1 MSTPSESTPSVNFS
15 APQVSVVFMGTPEFA
30 ATALSALIREEY
42 HLVGV
47 VTQPDRKS
55 GRRQELTPSPVKILA
70 EEHSLP
76 LLQPEKL
83 DAEAINTIRDW
94 KPDIIVVAAY
104 GRILPESLL
113 ELPGF
118 GCINIHASLLP
129 RWRGASPVANA
140 LMAGDQE
147 TGITLMELDRGM
159 DTGAIIATERTPIGA
174 DEKADALLSR
184 LADIGAKLLIDT
196 LPLWIK
202 RQVSATPQV
211 EEGVT
216 LCQLIEREDGHLFW
230 TEEATVLYNRYR
242 GLYPWPGVFTYWRRG
257 EDDVVRIKFHE
268 LSVQKTAPAI
278 DYPVGSVVEIGE
290 KVGIVTGLGVLF
302 PLKVQIEGKEATSM
316 SEFLKGYPNFVGSV
330 LM

>member
-1 MSTPSESTPSVNFS
+1 MPSESTEKVHFS

-30 ATALSALIREEY
+30 ATALTALIQEQY
-42 HLVGV
+42 HIVGV

-55 GRRQELTPSPVKILA
+55 GRKQELTASPVKILA
-70 EEHSLP
+70 EKHSLP

-83 DAEAINTIRDW
+83 DAEAIKTIRGW
-94 KPDIIVVAAY
+94 KPDVVVVAAY

-140 LMAGDQE
+140 LMAGDIE
-147 TGITLMELDRGM
+147 TGVTLMELDRGM
-159 DTGAIIATERTPIGA
+159 DTGALIANEKTVIGA
-174 DEKADALLSR
+174 DERADELLTR
-184 LADIGAKLLIDT
+184 LADLGAKLLVHT

-202 RQVSATPQV
+202 RQITSTPQP

-216 LCQLIEREDGHLFW
+216 MCQLIEREDGHLFW

-257 EDDVVRIKFHE
+257 EDDVVRVKFHE
-268 LSVQKTAPAI
+268 LSLQKTAPAI

-302 PLKVQIEGKEATSM
+302 PLTVQIEGKEAVSM
-316 SEFLKGYPNFVGSV
+316 PEFLKGYPNFVGSV